1 MTQFD
6 IAMTTILVLEFLLVF
21 IFITWLI
28 DDKKGKKK

>member
-6 IAMTTILVLEFLLVF
+6 IAMTTILLLEFVMVF
-21 IFITWLI
+21 IFIAWII